1 MSFVSCNTLPF
12 HEIAETQ
19 PEQPSTEQPAEA
31 SQQQDAEP
39 AQTTEGEKPVDQPDQ
54 VAPEMAEKPDTEATT
69 EQTGMSHTC
78 TCIHVS
84 NWYFIYSDVLHFST
98 IKCLVIYLSY
108 VI

>member
-19 PEQPSTEQPAEA
+19 PEQPSTEQPTEA

-54 VAPEMAEKPDTEATT
+54 AAP
-69 EQTGMSHTC
+69 
-78 TCIHVS
+78 
-84 NWYFIYSDVLHFST
+84 
-98 IKCLVIYLSY
+98 
-108 VI
+108 